1 MTTIY
6 EVAKL
11 AGVSLATVSRVMNG
25 QAKVKDN
32 TRHKVEQAML
42 ELGYV
47 PNNFARSLASSKAN
61 SVGLLVSNLDSAF
74 FGEMMSGVETELRA
88 AGKQVI
94 ISAGHDE
101 ESTEKAGIDF
111 LISRQCDALIIHSEA
126 VSDEYI
132 LQLNNKKLPI
142 LLINRI
148 VEGMED
154 QCFIVNNEVGGY
166 LAAKTLLDKGHKE
179 IAYISGPE
187 FKKDARQRLQGHKRA
202 LQEYAVPFDEE
213 LFYRGDYLENSGRD
227 GMSYLLSTGRHFSA
241 LACSNDEMASGAM
254 SYAREEG
261 LILPDDLSVIGFDD
275 VLFAKHMFP
284 KLTTIDNPVLEMG
297 QMAAKWIIKNIYKE
311 SCADI
316 QHVFEPQLIERLSV
330 IENSAGS

>member
-6 EVAKL
+6 EVANR

-25 QAKVKDN
+25 NVKVKEQ
-32 TRHKVEQAML
+32 TRDKVLQAMQ

-61 SVGLLVSNLDSAF
+61 SVGLLVANLDSAF
-74 FGEMMSGVETELRA
+74 FGEMMVGVETELRA

-101 ESTEKAGIDF
+101 EKTEKAGIDF

-126 VSDEYI
+126 VSDDYI
-132 LQLNNKKLPI
+132 RDLNQSKLPI
-142 LLINRI
+142 LVINRI
-148 VEGMED
+148 IEGMED

-166 LAAKTLLDKGHKE
+166 LAASTLLQKGHRD
-179 IAYISGPE
+179 IAYISGPTYKE
-187 FKKDARQRLQGHKRA
+187 DGKQRLIGHRRA
-202 LQEYAVPFDEE
+202 LAEHGVPFNEK
-213 LFYRGDYLENSGRD
+213 LFYRGDYLEHSGIE
-227 GMSYLLSTGRHFSA
+227 GMNYLMETGERFTA
-241 LACSNDEMASGAM
+241 LACANDEMASGAM
-254 SYAREEG
+254 SCAREHG
-261 LILPDDLSVIGFDD
+261 LDLPKDLSVIGFDD

-297 QMAAKWIIKNIYKE
+297 QMAAKWVIQHIYKAGNCE
-311 SCADI
+311 I
-316 QHVFEPQLIERLSV
+316 QRVFEPKLIERLSV
-330 IENSAGS
+330 IEYQA